1 MLHIVK
7 DASKMILVQRYSTDE
22 DEILLIEDAVY
33 MSNPNAM
40 HFGQIIDLTKVYV
53 LSEDLAARGVEDL
66 SSPHM
71 MKVNFSGFVDLTV
84 KHDKSITW

>member
-7 DASKMILVQRYSTDE
+7 DASKMILVQRYSTAE

-40 HFGQIIDLTKVYV
+40 YFEQIIDLTKIYV
-53 LSEDLAARGVEDL
+53 LSEDLAARGLEDL
-66 SSPHM
+66 SSPHI

-84 KHDKSITW
+84 KHYKSMVW